1 MEYNSK
7 IINIENDIKKQ
18 LNKEIDRDMKPT
30 NFNIMDTVI
39 PNNQIKS
46 GYQKIVGFQQ
56 KVPFQLNFSEEN
68 KEIGKITSGT
78 FGPSVDHPISMG
90 YVDND
95 YSSFTT
101 KIFLEIRGKKIS
113 AIICK
118 LPFYQKN
125 YVKEK

>member
-7 IINIENDIKKQ
+7 IIKVENDIKKQ

-68 KEIGKITSGT
+68 KDADNTY
-78 FGPSVDHPISMG
+78 G
-90 YVDND
+90 YNKC
-95 YSSFTT
+95 YG
-101 KIFLEIRGKKIS
+101 IPEKK
-113 AIICK
+113 K
-118 LPFYQKN
+118 TQDQNLFNKY
-125 YVKEK
+125 